1 MSECLGEEEER
12 DACFAM
18 PLPPSSGSGRRRCAV
33 RRSARALDL
42 EAPALEPS
50 EDQVQI
56 VSTRAYDI
64 EYAEEEFVFEPY

>member
-1 MSECLGEEEER
+1 
-12 DACFAM
+12 
-18 PLPPSSGSGRRRCAV
+18 V